1 MAGGSRTPDPSG
13 PSKIRVLIVDDIAET
28 RDNLEKLLF
37 FEKDIE
43 VIAKAGTGR
52 EAVSMARQH
61 QPDVVLMDINMPD
74 MDGISATEAM
84 LSQVPTVQVIM
95 MSVQGEQDY
104 LRRSMLAGAR
114 EFLIKPISAEELYS
128 AIRHVHRLQST
139 QRRYVPAAGASDA
152 GGGGQSAPT
161 SSGQIVAVFSPKGG
175 VGTSTVAANL
185 AVALRQLTGK
195 KVALVDGNLIFGDIG
210 VIMNLVSTKTI
221 ADLANRISELDRDL
235 LNDVLA
241 THASQVKILLAPPN
255 PQTGELVTADH
266 LRAILEALK
275 KEFDYIVVDTQS
287 SFQDRAL
294 AVLDMADRIVALMT
308 LEMPCIKNIKL
319 FLEVAELLEY
329 PAEKTILV
337 LNKADNRLGIRVEN
351 VEENIQHKVMMQIPN
366 AAHEMTLAVNQGV
379 PLVIEKR
386 GHETSKAIFAL
397 ASTLHNGATRAAAGR
412 QGAQPD
418 DKKQPEKTGLFGR
431 LMTKR

>member
-1 MAGGSRTPDPSG
+1 MAEQG
-13 PSKIRVLIVDDIAET
+13 KIRVLIVDDIIET

-43 VIAKAGTGR
+43 VVAKAGTGR
-52 EAVSMARQH
+52 EAVAMAKQY

-74 MDGISATEAM
+74 MDGIAATEAL
-84 LSQVPTVQVIM
+84 LSQVPTTQVIM

-114 EFLIKPISAEELYS
+114 EFLIKPISAEDLYN
-128 AIRHVHRLQST
+128 AIRHVYRLQTT
-139 QRRYVPAAGASDA
+139 QRRYIPSGPGDQGGGASD
-152 GGGGQSAPT
+152 GGSPQ
-161 SSGQIVAVFSPKGG
+161 GQIVAVFSPKGG
-175 VGTSTVAANL
+175 VGTSAIAANL
-185 AVALRQLTGK
+185 AVALRQLTSK
-195 KVALVDGNLIFGDIG
+195 KVALVDGNLIFGDLG

-221 ADLANRISELDRDL
+221 ADLADRIAELDRDL
-235 LNDVLA
+235 LNDVLV
-241 THASQVKILLAPPN
+241 THTSQVKVLLAPPN
-255 PQTGELVTADH
+255 PQTGELVTSDH
-266 LRAILEALK
+266 LRTILELLR
-275 KEFDYIVVDTQS
+275 KEFDYVVVDTQS

-294 AVLDMADRIVALMT
+294 AVLDLADRIVALMT

-329 PAEKTILV
+329 PAEKTLLV

-351 VEENIQHKVMMQIPN
+351 VEENIQHKVALQIAN
-366 AAHEMTLAVNQGV
+366 ATHEMTLAINQGV

-386 GHETSKAIFAL
+386 GHQTAKDIFAL
-397 ASTLHNGATRAAAGR
+397 ASLIGSARTAAAKS
-412 QGAQPD
+412 AEKPAA
-418 DKKQPEKTGLFGR
+418 KPEERGGLFSR

>member
-1 MAGGSRTPDPSG
+1 MVDQGR
-13 PSKIRVLIVDDIAET
+13 IRVLIVDDITET

-43 VIAKAGTGR
+43 VVAKAGTGR
-52 EAVSMARQH
+52 EALALAKQY

-74 MDGISATEAM
+74 MDGIAATEA
-84 LSQVPTVQVIM
+84 LLNQSPTTQVIM

-114 EFLIKPISAEELYS
+114 EFLIKPISADDLYN
-128 AIRHVHRLQST
+128 AIRHVHRLRST
-139 QRRYVPAAGASDA
+139 QRRYVSTPSDVMSDGD
-152 GGGGQSAPT
+152 GGGGGGGSGG
-161 SSGQIVAVFSPKGG
+161 GQIIAVFSPKGG

-185 AVALRQLTGK
+185 SVALRQLTGK
-195 KVALVDGNLIFGDIG
+195 KVALVDGNLILGDLG
-210 VIMNLVSTKTI
+210 VIMNMVSNKTI
-221 ADLANRISELDRDL
+221 ADLANRINEMDRDL
-235 LNDVLA
+235 LNDVLT
-241 THASQVKILLAPPN
+241 THTSQVKVLLAPPN

-266 LRAILEALK
+266 LRAIMEQLR

-294 AVLDMADRIVALMT
+294 AVLDMADRIAVLMT

-319 FLEVAELLEY
+319 FLEIAELLEY
-329 PAEKTILV
+329 PSEKILLV
-337 LNKADNRLGIRVEN
+337 LNKADSRLGIRVEN
-351 VEENIQHKVMMQIPN
+351 IEEHIRHKVSQQIAN

-386 GHETSKAIFAL
+386 NHQTSKDIFAL
-397 ASTLHNGATRAAAGR
+397 AALLSNKRVAAAAKPSAKASEKP
-412 QGAQPD
+412 QAA
-418 DKKQPEKTGLFGR
+418 KAPERGGLFSR
-431 LMTKR
+431 ILTKR